1 MDEVI
6 SNHSSNLIFAFLASF
21 LEFRRFVY
29 QEYAE
34 KTSLRF
40 GGEII
45 ESNEGVQQGDPLG
58 PFLFSLGIQDLIKD
72 CKSEFNCWY
81 LDDSCLAGNVNT
93 VLPDAQRITLAA
105 NSHGLEVNPKKSEL
119 FLICPEKTI
128 M

>member
-58 PFLFSLGIQDLIKD
+58 PFCFHLEFRTSLKIAKVNSTAGI
-72 CKSEFNCWY
+72 STMAVW
-81 LDDSCLAGNVNT
+81 
-93 VLPDAQRITLAA
+93 
-105 NSHGLEVNPKKSEL
+105 LEMSKQSSKMLKE
-119 FLICPEKTI
+119 
-128 M
+128 

>member
-58 PFLFSLGIQDLIKD
+58 PFLFSFGIQDLIK
-72 CKSEFNCWY
+72 
-81 LDDSCLAGNVNT
+81 NV
-93 VLPDAQRITLAA
+93 RISFAPKIAITSDNLM
-105 NSHGLEVNPKKSEL
+105 NWLVRLES
-119 FLICPEKTI
+119 IR
-128 M
+128 